1 MAPPRPWPADL
12 AAAWADYADALG
24 RLPGCAADADAL
36 RRDLTPAPP
45 DAWHAAAAVAAWAK
59 FRPHRLL
66 ARKARPTRGGALNR
80 LLGGPVAV
88 WAAPE
93 PSLLARLDHLATLAA
108 AIDTALAALADADP
122 AVRLGRLGESVEP
135 WPPAADPDGP
145 TDPGPDDWPGLR
157 DRFFAAAPALPV
169 SSREA
174 LAVRVVPAGDFEDR
188 LLADGPSPEMAFYYG
203 EVCRAAPGL
212 RPRLDPVT
220 LRPLDAPDPADPTAG
235 VESPEPAGA
244 VVGVAQFATP
254 PARPT
259 WRVSTGPKAPT
270 TQYPTPTPDGWAW
283 PTGTPLAQPGLR
295 AEFAAQP
302 LGTVLA
308 AERVDA
314 DPAAARYTV
323 SLGPGPSAA
332 SAAYDLWALSAEPA
346 WQSALAPH
354 LDGYLAGAA
363 PDAARLAA
371 LLDAAPPP
379 DSPVTAAAAEPTLDR
394 LAHLCGAT
402 LVGAAGYDPAA
413 DEALT
418 GVRAVPVFRNA
429 PPAGSVVRLRSFGLA
444 AGGRT
449 LRAAEVVVSAGPQP
463 PGCAELDAL
472 VPSSPAGSRAELQAA
487 LAGLRP
493 AALHGYLELAAVELF
508 QLFWGRV
515 RPAWH
520 PADPDGAEGFAH
532 ALTLMLDGPFGVR
545 PFEPANV
552 FDHPDG
558 WVTLSPGCRVTS
570 GRVVELLAPGLLDAA
585 GGLRL
590 PAHALAE

>member
-1 MAPPRPWPADL
+1 MAARPWPAGL
-12 AAAWADYADALG
+12 AAAWAEYAAALE
-24 RLPGCAADADAL
+24 RLPGCAPEAEAL
-36 RRDLTPAPP
+36 RREVTPEPP
-45 DAWHAAAAVAAWAK
+45 DAWHAAAAVAAWATY
-59 FRPHRLL
+59 RPHRLL
-66 ARKARPTRGGALNR
+66 ARKARPARGGAFNR

-88 WAAPE
+88 WATPD
-93 PSLLARLDHLATLAA
+93 PSLLARLDHLAHLAA
-108 AIDTALAALADADP
+108 GIDTSLAALAATDP

-135 WPPAADPDGP
+135 WPPAPA
-145 TDPGPDDWPGLR
+145 PGPDDWATLHAH
-157 DRFFAAAPALPV
+157 FFAGVPGLPV
-169 SSREA
+169 SGREA
-174 LAVRVVPAGDFEDR
+174 LAVRVVPGGDFEAR
-188 LLADGPSPEMAFYYG
+188 LAAEGPSPELTFFYRELG
-203 EVCRAAPGL
+203 RAAPGL

-220 LRPLDAPDPADPTAG
+220 LRPLDPPDPADPTVG
-235 VESPEPAGA
+235 VESAEPPGS
-244 VVGVAQFATP
+244 VVGVAQLAAP

-270 TQYPTPTPDGWAW
+270 TQYPTPTADGWVW
-283 PTGTPLAQPGLR
+283 PAGVPLTQPGLR
-295 AEFAAQP
+295 AEFAARP
-302 LGTVLA
+302 LGTILA
-308 AERVDA
+308 VERIDT
-314 DPAAARYTV
+314 DPGAARYTV
-323 SLGPGPSAA
+323 SLGPEPSAV

-346 WQSALAPH
+346 WQAAIGPH
-354 LDGYLAGAA
+354 LDGDLAGAA

-371 LLDAAPPP
+371 LLDAATPA
-379 DSPVTAAAAEPTLDR
+379 DSPVTAAAAEPTLAR

-418 GVRAVPVFRNA
+418 GVRGVPVFRNA
-429 PPAGSVVRLRSFGLA
+429 PPAGSVVRVRSFGLV

-449 LRAAEVVVSAGPQP
+449 LRPAEVVVSAGPQP
-463 PGCAELDAL
+463 PGCAELEAL
-472 VPSSPAGSRAELQAA
+472 VPSSPEKSRGELKAA

-508 QLFWGRV
+508 QLFWSRV

-520 PADPDGAEGFAH
+520 AADPDGAEGFAH
-532 ALTLMLDGPFGVR
+532 ALTQLLDGPFGVR
-545 PFEPANV
+545 PFAPANV

>member
-1 MAPPRPWPADL
+1 MAAPRPWPAEL
-12 AAAWADYADALG
+12 AAGWAAYADALA
-24 RLPGCAADADAL
+24 RLPGCAAEADAL
-36 RRDLTPAPP
+36 RRELTPDPP
-45 DAWHAAAAVAAWAK
+45 DAWRAAAAVAAWAR

-66 ARKARPTRGGALNR
+66 ARKARAARGGTLNR
-80 LLGGPVAV
+80 LLGGPVAA

-93 PSLLARLDHLATLAA
+93 PSLVARLDRLAHLAA
-108 AIDTALAALADADP
+108 AIDGALAALADADP

-135 WPPAADPDGP
+135 WPPAP
-145 TDPGPDDWPGLR
+145 DPGPDDWPALR
-157 DRFFAAAPALPV
+157 DHFFAGVPGLPV
-169 SSREA
+169 GAREA
-174 LAVRVVPAGDFEDR
+174 LAVRVVPAGDFEGR
-188 LLADGPSPEMAFYYG
+188 LLAEGPSPELRFYYG
-203 EVCRAAPGL
+203 EMGRAAPGL
-212 RPRLDPVT
+212 RPRLDPLT

-235 VESPEPAGA
+235 VESPEPAGT
-244 VVGVAQFATP
+244 VVGVGQFATP

-270 TQYPTPTPDGWAW
+270 TLYPTPTPDGWHW
-283 PTGTPLAQPGLR
+283 PAGVPLAQPGLR

-308 AERVDA
+308 AERSDT

-323 SLGPGPSAA
+323 SLGPVPSAA
-332 SAAYDLWALSAEPA
+332 SAAYELWALSAEPA
-346 WQSALAPH
+346 WQAAVGPH
-354 LDGYLAGAA
+354 LGGYLAGAA

-371 LLDAAPPP
+371 LLDAATPP
-379 DSPVTAAAAEPTLDR
+379 DSPVTAAAAEPTLAR
-394 LAHLCGAT
+394 LAHLCGAA
-402 LVGAAGYDPAA
+402 LLGAAGYDPAA
-413 DEALT
+413 DEAVS

-429 PPAGSVVRLRSFGLA
+429 PPAGAVVRVRSFGLT

-463 PGCAELDAL
+463 PGCAELEAL
-472 VPSSPAGSRAELQAA
+472 VPSSPEESRGELRAA

-532 ALTLMLDGPFGVR
+532 ALACLLDGPFGVR

-558 WVTLSPGCRVTS
+558 WVTLSPGCRVTT